1 MLFCS
6 PYARGLSLGGRRT
19 VISTSSPPTF
29 RAVSLEFLVTSLVV
43 VASPGIGVLYT
54 VAAGLSRGA
63 RASLIAAFGCTL
75 GIVPHLVAAILGLT
89 AILHASATLFD
100 ALKYAGVA
108 YLLFLAWRTLRE
120 DGALHLERD
129 ARDRSAGEVIVSA
142 VLVNVLNPKLSLFFF
157 AFLPQ
162 FISATDAEPLPHM
175 LGLSGVFMLLTFV
188 VFAMY
193 GVFAASVRRHVIG
206 RPRVMTWIRRTF
218 AAAFVALGARLALS
232 SR

>member
-1 MLFCS
+1 MGRTT
-6 PYARGLSLGGRRT
+6 ARHPSVTGSY
-19 VISTSSPPTF
+19 S
-29 RAVSLEFLVTSLVV
+29 RAVSIEFLVTSLVV

-54 VAAGLSRGA
+54 VSAGLSSGA
-63 RASLIAAFGCTL
+63 RASVVAAFGCTL
-75 GIVPHLVAAILGLT
+75 GIVPHLIAAVLGLT
-89 AILHASATLFD
+89 AILHASALAFD

-120 DGALHLERD
+120 DGALRVEGG
-129 ARDRSAGEVIVSA
+129 ARDRSARAVIVSA

-162 FISATDAEPLPHM
+162 FITASDTEPLPHM
-175 LGLSGVFMLLTFV
+175 LGLSGVFMALTFAVFV
-188 VFAMY
+188 VY
-193 GVFAASVRRHVIG
+193 GVFAAAVRRHVIG